1 MIFSVLPGK
10 KEQSTFS
17 ELIYIHYR
25 IFLSIYAK
33 ISIDYRFSREYHPIL
48 EGIRINHPWS
58 YNFPFSKN
66 LKAYREDHM
75 KAVKITV
82 LLLVIVCMLASC
94 SGAAGTKALFLA
106 LQENSGLGEIEKQLK
121 RGADV
126 NALDEHGLTPLH
138 YAVGRNMDVAIIK
151 ALIEAGADVNA
162 ADSNGRTPLDYSGSS
177 TMNSMILIEAGADV
191 IHIDDARKQALLFDA
206 IDASYPNT
214 ISILIESGI
223 DINKEYKNVG
233 KEKSNTRWTPLQY
246 AVENSA
252 SIEVVMALI
261 NAGAD
266 VNLGN
271 LLVKAR
277 DVETLTTLIKAG
289 ADVKI
294 GHPLAQLVSEENAT
308 KEMVAALVEAGAD
321 VNLGTPLGRAKDIEI
336 LKVLLEAGANVNI
349 GQPLRSLATNTT
361 TSREMIAA
369 MIEAG
374 ADVNLGDPLL
384 AAIKYQKDPGII
396 VTLIEA
402 GADVNTG
409 DQNEGTL
416 LTMAIRNKLADEVIL
431 ALIEA
436 GADVNGGPLFL
447 AMELKDMDLIS
458 ALLEAGANVNAGN
471 VAGWRSDPIGQ
482 AGWNW
487 GWNVTGMTPLMR
499 ALEVDASLEIIST
512 LIKSGARVNAVDSRG
527 WSPLVYAASSIT
539 DPRVISLLLERGA
552 AVNQVYT
559 WNWSSKGLTPLM
571 FAAIRSRT
579 PEIVDALLDEG
590 ADAKIVV
597 NGKKA
602 IDYAKENEYLVGTPA
617 FKRLETLSR

>member
-1 MIFSVLPGK
+1 
-10 KEQSTFS
+10 
-17 ELIYIHYR
+17 
-25 IFLSIYAK
+25 
-33 ISIDYRFSREYHPIL
+33 
-48 EGIRINHPWS
+48 
-58 YNFPFSKN
+58 
-66 LKAYREDHM
+66 M

-82 LLLVIVCMLASC
+82 SLLVIVCMLASC
-94 SGAAGTKALFLA
+94 SGAAGTKALFIA

-126 NALDEHGLTPLH
+126 NALEEHGLTPLQ
-138 YAVGRNMDVAIIK
+138 YAAAKNMHVDIIK
-151 ALIEAGADVNA
+151 ALIEAGSDVNA

-177 TMNSMILIEAGADV
+177 TLNSIILIEAGAEV
-191 IHIDDARKQALLFDA
+191 THINESRRQALLFDA

-214 ISILIESGI
+214 ITVLIESGI

-233 KEKSNTRWTPLQY
+233 KEKSTTRRTPLQY

-252 SIEVVMALI
+252 SIEVIMALI

-266 VNLGN
+266 VNLWN
-271 LLVKAR
+271 LLAKAR

-384 AAIKYQKDPGII
+384 AAIKYQIDPGII
-396 VTLIEA
+396 VTLIKA
-402 GADVNTG
+402 GADVNTR

-416 LTMAIRNKLADEVIL
+416 LTMAIRKKLADEVIL

-552 AVNQVYT
+552 AVNHVYT
-559 WNWSSKGLTPLM
+559 WSWSSKGLTPLM

>member
-1 MIFSVLPGK
+1 MHDFPLTIALAENTILF
-10 KEQSTFS
+10 
-17 ELIYIHYR
+17 
-25 IFLSIYAK
+25 
-33 ISIDYRFSREYHPIL
+33 L
-48 EGIRINHPWS
+48 EGILINHLWS
-58 YNFPFSKN
+58 YNFPFCQN
-66 LKAYREDHM
+66 LKASRDDYM

-106 LQENSGLGEIEKQLK
+106 LQENSGLDEIEKQLK

-138 YAVGRNMDVAIIK
+138 YAVAKNMHGDIIK
-151 ALIEAGADVNA
+151 ALIKAGSDVNA

-177 TMNSMILIEAGADV
+177 TMNSIILIEAGADV
-191 IHIDDARKQALLFDA
+191 THIDDARKQALLFDA
-206 IDASYPNT
+206 IDASYPDT

-223 DINKEYKNVG
+223 DINKEYNYVG
-233 KEKSNTRWTPLQY
+233 KEKESYIRWTPLQY

-252 SIEVVMALI
+252 SIEVIMALI

-289 ADVKI
+289 ADAKI

-308 KEMVAALVEAGAD
+308 KEMVAALIEAGAD
-321 VNLGTPLGRAKDIEI
+321 VNRGTPLGRAKDIEI
-336 LKVLLEAGANVNI
+336 LKVLLEAGANVNV

-361 TSREMIAA
+361 SSSEMIAA

-384 AAIKYQKDPGII
+384 AAIKYQEDPGII
-396 VTLIEA
+396 VTLIKA
-402 GADVNTG
+402 GADVNTK
-409 DQNEGTL
+409 DQYEGTL
-416 LTMAIRNKLADEVIL
+416 LTMAIRNNLADEVIF

-436 GADVNGGPLFL
+436 GADVEGTPLFL
-447 AMELKDMDLIS
+447 AMELKDMNLIS
-458 ALLEAGANVNAGN
+458 ALLEAGADVNAGN
-471 VAGWRSDPIGQ
+471 FAGWRSNPIGER
-482 AGWNW
+482 GW
-487 GWNVTGMTPLMR
+487 GWDVREMTPLMR
-499 ALEVDASLEIIST
+499 AIEVDASLEIIST

-527 WSPLVYAASSIT
+527 WSPLVYAASSIS

-552 AVNQVYT
+552 AVNHVYT
-559 WNWSSKGLTPLM
+559 WDWSSKGLTPLM
-571 FAAIRSRT
+571 FAAVRSRT
-579 PEIVDALLDEG
+579 PEIVDALLDGG

-617 FKRLETLSR
+617 YKRLESLSL